1 MKKLGLL
8 PRLIIAIILG
18 ILIGLAGQKINV
30 LQILVR
36 ILITFNGLF
45 GNFLNFVI
53 PLIIMGF
60 VVPGIADLGDS
71 AGKTLA
77 ITAGIAYLSTVIFGS
92 ITYFVGS
99 VILPNFIK
107 VGAISF
113 NPEDNAGIVLKPF
126 FESPMDPVFSV
137 TTALIISFILGV
149 GIAAVKADVLKR
161 AVHEFSDIITKLI
174 SVVVIPLLPFHIC
187 GIFANMAFQG
197 TVATVLS
204 VFSKVFIMVIILHWL
219 TITAQFSFSSSFSGG
234 SPFTK
239 IRTMIPAYMTAIGTQ
254 SSAATIPVTLNQT
267 YKIGVNKGIADFV
280 IPLCATIHLSGSTIT
295 LTSCAM
301 SILMLNG
308 SDVGFQHMFPFIL
321 MLGVT
326 MVAAPGV
333 PGGAVM
339 AALGILQSMLGF
351 TEPMTALIIA
361 LYVAQDSFGTACN
374 ITGDA
379 AIACLVNKISGF
391 KLDDKAN
398 EQYIDELVKQ

>member
-18 ILIGLAGQKINV
+18 ILIGLFGPAV
-30 LQILVR
+30 LVR

-60 VVPGIADLGDS
+60 VIPGIADLGTS
-71 AGKTLA
+71 AGKMLA
-77 ITAGIAYLSTVIFGS
+77 ITAGIAYCSTVIFGS
-92 ITYFVGS
+92 VTYIVQS
-99 VILPNFIK
+99 IALPNFIQPGSINFDPAANTGK
-107 VGAISF
+107 VL
-113 NPEDNAGIVLKPF
+113 EPF

-137 TTALIISFILGV
+137 TTALIISFIMGV
-149 GIAAVKADVLKR
+149 GIAAANGEVLKK
-161 AVHEFSDIITKLI
+161 AVHEFSAIITKLI
-174 SVVVIPLLPFHIC
+174 SNIVIPLLPIHIC
-187 GIFANMAFQG
+187 GIFANMAYQG

-204 VFSKVFIMVIILHWL
+204 VFAKVFIIVIILHWT
-219 TITAQFSFSSSFSGG
+219 TILIQYTLASSLAGG
-234 SPFTK
+234 TPFGK
-239 IRTMIPAYMTAIGTQ
+239 IKNIFPAYMTAIGTQ
-254 SSAATIPVTLNQT
+254 SSAATIPVTLRQT
-267 YKIGVNKGIADFV
+267 YKMGVNKGIADFV
-280 IPLCATIHLSGSTIT
+280 VPLCATIHLSGSTIT
-295 LTSCAM
+295 LTSCSLA
-301 SILMLNG
+301 ILMLKG
-308 SDVGFQHMFPFIL
+308 EATSFGAYLPFIL

-374 ITGDA
+374 ISGDA
-379 AIACLVNKISGF
+379 AIACIVNKISGY
-391 KLDDKAN
+391 KLDPAAN
-398 EQYIDELVKQ
+398 AEFIEEIH

>member
-1 MKKLGLL
+1 MSKLGLL
-8 PRLIIAIILG
+8 PRLIIAIIVG
-18 ILIGLAGQKINV
+18 ILIGLFGPAV
-30 LQILVR
+30 LVR
-36 ILITFNGLF
+36 LLITFNGLF

-60 VVPGIADLGDS
+60 VIPGIADLGDQ

-77 ITAGIAYLSTVIFGS
+77 ITAGIAYASTVIFGT
-92 ITYFVGS
+92 ITYFVAS
-99 VILPNFIK
+99 VVLPNFIQK
-107 VGAISF
+107 GAISF
-113 NPEDNAGIVLKPF
+113 NPDDNAGRVLEPF

-149 GIAAVKADVLKR
+149 GIAAAKADVLKK
-161 AVHEFSDIITKLI
+161 AVHEFSDIVTKLI
-174 SVVVIPLLPFHIC
+174 SAIVIPLLPIHIA
-187 GIFANMAFQG
+187 GIFANMAYQG
-197 TVATVLS
+197 TVAVVLS
-204 VFSKVFIMVIILHWL
+204 VFSKVFIMVLILHWL
-219 TITAQFSFSSSFSGG
+219 TITAQYTLASGMAGGNPFS
-234 SPFTK
+234 K
-239 IRTMIPAYMTAIGTQ
+239 IKKIFPAYMTAVGTQ

-267 YKIGVNKGIADFV
+267 YKMGVNKGIADFV
-280 IPLCATIHLSGSTIT
+280 VPLCATIHLSGSTIT

-308 SDVGFQHMFPFIL
+308 SDVSLAHMFPFIL

-374 ITGDA
+374 ITGDG
-379 AIACLVNKISGF
+379 AIAVIVNKISGF
-391 KLDDKAN
+391 KLDPEAN
-398 EQYIDELVKQ
+398 REYIDELVKD

>member
-1 MKKLGLL
+1 MSKLGLL
-8 PRLIIAIILG
+8 PRLIIAIIVG
-18 ILIGLAGQKINV
+18 ILIGLFGPAV
-30 LQILVR
+30 LVR
-36 ILITFNGLF
+36 LLITFNGLF

-60 VVPGIADLGDS
+60 VIPGIADLGDQ

-77 ITAGIAYLSTVIFGS
+77 ITAGIAYASTVIFGT
-92 ITYFVGS
+92 ITYFVAS
-99 VILPNFIK
+99 VVLPNFIQK
-107 VGAISF
+107 GAISF
-113 NPEDNAGIVLKPF
+113 NPDDNAGRVLEPF

-149 GIAAVKADVLKR
+149 GIAAAKADVLKK
-161 AVHEFSDIITKLI
+161 AVHEFSDIVTKLI
-174 SVVVIPLLPFHIC
+174 SAIVIPLLPFHIA
-187 GIFANMAFQG
+187 GIFANMAYQG
-197 TVATVLS
+197 TVAVVLS
-204 VFSKVFIMVIILHWL
+204 VFSKVFIMVLILHWL
-219 TITAQFSFSSSFSGG
+219 TITAQYTLASGMAGG
-234 SPFTK
+234 SPFSK
-239 IRTMIPAYMTAIGTQ
+239 IKLIFPAYMTAVGTQ

-267 YKIGVNKGIADFV
+267 YKMGVNKGIADFV
-280 IPLCATIHLSGSTIT
+280 VPLCATIHLSGSTIT

-308 SDVGFQHMFPFIL
+308 SDVSLAHMFPFIL

-374 ITGDA
+374 ITGDG
-379 AIACLVNKISGF
+379 AIAVIVNKISGF
-391 KLDDKAN
+391 KLDPEAN
-398 EQYIDELVKQ
+398 REYIDELVKD

>member
-1 MKKLGLL
+1 MSKLGLL
-8 PRLIIAIILG
+8 PRLIIAIIVG
-18 ILIGLAGQKINV
+18 ILIGLFGPQV
-30 LQILVR
+30 LVR
-36 ILITFNGLF
+36 LLITFNGLF

-60 VVPGIADLGDS
+60 VIPGIADLGDQ

-77 ITAGIAYLSTVIFGS
+77 ITAGIAYASTVIFGT
-92 ITYFVGS
+92 ITYFVAS
-99 VILPNFIK
+99 VVLPNFIK
-107 VGAISF
+107 KGAISF
-113 NPEDNAGIVLKPF
+113 NPDDNAGRVLEPF

-149 GIAAVKADVLKR
+149 GIAAAKADVLKK
-161 AVHEFSDIITKLI
+161 AVHEFSDIVTRLI
-174 SVVVIPLLPFHIC
+174 SAIVIPLLPFHIA
-187 GIFANMAFQG
+187 GIFANMAYQG
-197 TVATVLS
+197 TVAVVLS
-204 VFSKVFIMVIILHWL
+204 VFSKVFIMVLILHWL
-219 TITAQFSFSSSFSGG
+219 TITAQYTLASGMAGGNPFS
-234 SPFTK
+234 K
-239 IRTMIPAYMTAIGTQ
+239 IKKIFPAYMTAVGTQ
-254 SSAATIPVTLNQT
+254 SSAATIPVTLNQS
-267 YKIGVNKGIADFV
+267 YKMGVNKGIADFV
-280 IPLCATIHLSGSTIT
+280 VPLGATIHLSGSTIT

-308 SDVGFQHMFPFIL
+308 SDVSLQHIFPFIL

-374 ITGDA
+374 ITGDG
-379 AIACLVNKISGF
+379 AIAVIVNKISGF
-391 KLDDKAN
+391 KLDPEAN
-398 EQYIDELVKQ
+398 REYIDELVKD

>member
-1 MKKLGLL
+1 MSKLGLL
-8 PRLIIAIILG
+8 PRLIIAIIVG
-18 ILIGLAGQKINV
+18 ILIGLFGPAV
-30 LQILVR
+30 LVR
-36 ILITFNGLF
+36 LLITFNGLF

-60 VVPGIADLGDS
+60 VIPGIADLGDQ

-77 ITAGIAYLSTVIFGS
+77 ITAGIAYASTVIFGT
-92 ITYFVGS
+92 ITYFVAS
-99 VILPNFIK
+99 VVLPNFIQK
-107 VGAISF
+107 GAISF
-113 NPEDNAGIVLKPF
+113 NPDDNAGRVLEPF

-149 GIAAVKADVLKR
+149 GIAAAKADVLKK
-161 AVHEFSDIITKLI
+161 AVHEFSDIVTKLI
-174 SVVVIPLLPFHIC
+174 SAIVIPLLPIHIA
-187 GIFANMAFQG
+187 GIFANMAYQG
-197 TVATVLS
+197 TVAVVLS
-204 VFSKVFIMVIILHWL
+204 VFSKVFIMVLILHWL
-219 TITAQFSFSSSFSGG
+219 TITAQYTLASGMAGG
-234 SPFTK
+234 SPFSK
-239 IRTMIPAYMTAIGTQ
+239 IKLIFPAYMTAVGTQ

-267 YKIGVNKGIADFV
+267 YKMGVNKGIADFV
-280 IPLCATIHLSGSTIT
+280 VPLCATIHLSGSTIT

-308 SDVGFQHMFPFIL
+308 SDVSLAHMFPFIL

-374 ITGDA
+374 ITGDG
-379 AIACLVNKISGF
+379 AIAVIVNKISGF
-391 KLDDKAN
+391 KLDPEAN
-398 EQYIDELVKQ
+398 REYIDELVKD

>member
-8 PRLIIAIILG
+8 PRLIIAIVLG
-18 ILIGLAGQKINV
+18 ILIGLFGPAVI
-30 LQILVR
+30 VR

-45 GNFLNFVI
+45 GNFLGFVI

-60 VVPGIADLGDS
+60 VIPGIADLGSS
-71 AGKTLA
+71 AGKLLA
-77 ITAGIAYLSTVIFGS
+77 ITAGIAYCSTILFGTATYIVQS
-92 ITYFVGS
+92 IA
-99 VILPNFIK
+99 LPNFIK
-107 VGAISF
+107 
-113 NPEDNAGIVLKPF
+113 AGSINFDPAANKGNVLEPF
-126 FESPMDPVFSV
+126 FESPMDPVFGV

-149 GIAAVKADVLKR
+149 GIAAVNGDVLKK

-174 SVVVIPLLPFHIC
+174 SNIVIPLLPIHIC
-187 GIFANMAFQG
+187 GIFANMAYQG

-204 VFSKVFIMVIILHWL
+204 VFAKVFIIVIALHWI
-219 TITAQFSFSSSFSGG
+219 TILIQYTVASSIGGG

-239 IRTMIPAYMTAIGTQ
+239 IKNIFPAYMTAIGTQ
-254 SSAATIPVTLNQT
+254 SSAATIPVTLRQT
-267 YKIGVNKGIADFV
+267 YQMGVNKGIADFV

-295 LTSCAM
+295 LTSCSMA
-301 SILMLNG
+301 ILMLQG
-308 SDVGFQHMFPFIL
+308 KMPTLASYFPFIL

-374 ITGDA
+374 ISGDA
-379 AIACLVNKISGF
+379 AIACIVNKISGY
-391 KLDDKAN
+391 KLDPQAN
-398 EQYIDELVKQ
+398 KELIEEIH

>member
-8 PRLIIAIILG
+8 PKLIIAIILG
-18 ILIGLAGQKINV
+18 ILIGLFGPAVI
-30 LQILVR
+30 VR

-60 VVPGIADLGDS
+60 VIPGIADLGDS

-77 ITAGIAYLSTVIFGS
+77 ITAGIAYLSTILFGTA
-92 ITYFVGS
+92 TYFTGKAV
-99 VILPNFIK
+99 LPNFIK
-107 VGAISF
+107 TGSINFDPAA
-113 NPEDNAGIVLKPF
+113 NAGKALEPF
-126 FESPMDPVFSV
+126 FESPMDPIFSV

-149 GIAAVKADVLKR
+149 GIAAVHGETLKK

-174 SVVVIPLLPFHIC
+174 SVVIIPLLPIHIC
-187 GIFANMAFQG
+187 GIFANMAYSG

-219 TITAQFSFSSSFSGG
+219 TLVIQFSVASSFTGG
-234 SPFTK
+234 SPFKK
-239 IRTMIPAYMTAIGTQ
+239 IKTMMPAYMTAIGTQ
-254 SSAATIPVTLNQT
+254 SSAATIPVTLGQT
-267 YKIGVNKGIADFV
+267 YKLGVNKGIADFV

-295 LTSCAM
+295 LMSCSM
-301 SILMLNG
+301 SILMLQG
-308 SDVGFQHMFPFIL
+308 TDVSLKLMFPFIL

-351 TEPMTALIIA
+351 TEPMSALIIA

-374 ITGDA
+374 VTGDA
-379 AIACLVNKISGF
+379 AIACIVNKISGF
-391 KLDDKAN
+391 KLDPKAN
-398 EQYIDELVKQ
+398 EKYAERLENEKEEA

>member
-18 ILIGLAGQKINV
+18 ILIGLYGPAV
-30 LQILVR
+30 LVR
-36 ILITFNGLF
+36 LLITFNGLF

-60 VVPGIADLGDS
+60 VIPGIADLGTE
-71 AGKTLA
+71 AGKLLA
-77 ITAGIAYLSTVIFGS
+77 ITAGIAYCSTVIFGS
-92 ITYFVGS
+92 LAFFVQS
-99 VILPNFIK
+99 IALPNFIT
-107 VGAISF
+107 VGSINF
-113 NPEDNAGIVLKPF
+113 DPEANAGNVLEPF
-126 FESPMDPVFSV
+126 FTSPMDPIFSV

-149 GIAAVKADVLKR
+149 GIAAAQGEVLKK

-174 SVVVIPLLPFHIC
+174 SNIVIPLLPIHIC
-187 GIFANMAFQG
+187 GIFANMAYQG

-204 VFSKVFIMVIILHWL
+204 VFSKVFILVIILHWV
-219 TITAQFSFSSSFSGG
+219 TITIQYTLASIIGG
-234 SPFTK
+234 GDPFTK
-239 IRTMIPAYMTAIGTQ
+239 IKHIIPAYMTAIGTQ
-254 SSAATIPVTLNQT
+254 SSAATIPVTLRQT
-267 YKIGVNKGIADFV
+267 YKMGVNKGIADFV

-295 LTSCAM
+295 LTSCSMA
-301 SILMLNG
+301 ILMLKGEAVSYG
-308 SDVGFQHMFPFIL
+308 SFLPFIL

-374 ITGDA
+374 ISGDA
-379 AIACLVNKISGF
+379 GIACIVNKVSGF
-391 KLDDKAN
+391 KLDPKAN
-398 EQYIDELVKQ
+398 EAYINEIH

>member
-18 ILIGLAGQKINV
+18 ILIGLFGPAVI
-30 LQILVR
+30 VR
-36 ILITFNGLF
+36 LLITFNGLF

-60 VVPGIADLGDS
+60 VIPGIADLGSS
-71 AGKTLA
+71 AGKMLA
-77 ITAGIAYLSTVIFGS
+77 ITAGIAYCSTVIFGS
-92 ITYFVGS
+92 LTYIVQS
-99 VILPNFIK
+99 IALPNFIK
-107 VGAISF
+107 
-113 NPEDNAGIVLKPF
+113 AGSINFDPAANTGKVLEPF
-126 FESPMDPVFSV
+126 FESPMDPVFGV

-149 GIAAVKADVLKR
+149 GIAAVNGDVLKK

-174 SVVVIPLLPFHIC
+174 ANIVIPLLPIHIC
-187 GIFANMAFQG
+187 GIFANMAYQG

-204 VFSKVFIMVIILHWL
+204 VFAKVFIIVIILHWV
-219 TITAQFSFSSSFSGG
+219 TILIQYTIASSLGGG
-234 SPFTK
+234 SPFKK
-239 IRTMIPAYMTAIGTQ
+239 IKTIFPAYLTAVGTQ
-254 SSAATIPVTLNQT
+254 SSAATIPVTLRQT
-267 YKIGVNKGIADFV
+267 YKMGVNKGIADFV

-295 LTSCAM
+295 LTSCSMA
-301 SILMLNG
+301 ILMLQG
-308 SDVGFQHMFPFIL
+308 SVPSFGAYFPFIL

-374 ITGDA
+374 ITGDG
-379 AIACLVNKISGF
+379 AIACMVNKISGF
-391 KLDDKAN
+391 KLDPAAN
-398 EQYIDELVKQ
+398 EEFIEEIH